1 MALHQISHHFS
12 GTHERASLQQTVH
25 CGVVG
30 SGDLEI
36 LLEPKA
42 LAGGIEVS
50 ICTPVTGFDHIWE
63 IVLKRFLDSGPLGNM
78 QVSIN
83 DNNATPAVVAL
94 RIQQALQQAMQEK
107 PIMNDLRFLE
117 ASARVRASSLVD
129 KGTFTELIGPTDKR
143 TSPHLPVLNEA
154 VEFDDGIVTGIGL
167 LGQHPAIVISQ
178 EGRFIGG
185 AVGEVGGAKMVGALM
200 LADELAAQTTD
211 PARRPIVL
219 ISFETGGV
227 RLHEANAGLLAHA
240 ECMDMLQTLR
250 GRVPVVAM
258 IGSKIGCFGGM
269 GFVAAATDIIVM
281 SESGR
286 LGLTGPEVIEQE
298 MGRSEFDASD
308 RALVFRTTGGKHKYI
323 VGDCNYLIADS
334 LTAFHQQAA
343 LIADLPWPQI
353 EAMRRIGS
361 EAKVRAQMA
370 LTKKISESEPSDAR
384 DVWAMAGNTAPQS
397 LVDMDLETFLSNVK
411 RLPVE
416 EA

>member
-1 MALHQISHHFS
+1 M
-12 GTHERASLQQTVH
+12 
-25 CGVVG
+25 
-30 SGDLEI
+30 
-36 LLEPKA
+36 
-42 LAGGIEVS
+42 
-50 ICTPVTGFDHIWE
+50 
-63 IVLKRFLDSGPLGNM
+63 
-78 QVSIN
+78 
-83 DNNATPAVVAL
+83 
-94 RIQQALQQAMQEK
+94 
-107 PIMNDLRFLE
+107 
-117 ASARVRASSLVD
+117 
-129 KGTFTELIGPTDKR
+129 
-143 TSPHLPVLNEA
+143 
-154 VEFDDGIVTGIGL
+154 EFDDGVVTGIGL

-185 AVGEVGGAKMVGALM
+185 SVGEVGGAKMVGALM
-200 LADELAAQTTD
+200 LADELATQSTD
-211 PARRPIVL
+211 PAYRPVVL

-240 ECMDMLQTLR
+240 ECMDLLQTLR
-250 GRVPVVAM
+250 SRVPVVAL

-323 VGDCNYLIADS
+323 VGDCNYLIADT
-334 LTAFHQQAA
+334 LAAFHQQVTQ
-343 LIADLPWPQI
+343 IASLAWADI

-361 EAKVRAQMA
+361 EEKVRKQMA
-370 LTKKISESEPSDAR
+370 LTQHICDLAPTDAR
-384 DVWAMAGNTAPQS
+384 DVWLAAGNATPQS

-411 RLPVE
+411 RLSVE

>member
-1 MALHQISHHFS
+1 MRNDRSFIELRAR
-12 GTHERASLQQTVH
+12 ERAHALLDDGSYRELLDPFEGIMSPWLGAQGIVPQSDD
-25 CGVVG
+25 GMVVAKG
-30 SGDLEI
+30 
-36 LLEPKA
+36 
-42 LAGGIEVS
+42 
-50 ICTPVTGFDHIWE
+50 T
-63 IVLKRFLDSGPLGNM
+63 
-78 QVSIN
+78 IN
-83 DNNATPAVVAL
+83 GQPAVVIA
-94 RIQQALQQAMQEK
+94 IE
-107 PIMNDLRFLE
+107 
-117 ASARVRASSLVD
+117 
-129 KGTFTELIGPTDKR
+129 GTF
-143 TSPHLPVLNEA
+143 
-154 VEFDDGIVTGIGL
+154 
-167 LGQHPAIVISQ
+167 Q
-178 EGRFIGG
+178 GG
-185 AVGEVGGAKMVGALM
+185 SMGEVSGAKMAAAL
-200 LADELAAQTTD
+200 ELAAEDNRNGILTQ
-211 PARRPIVL
+211 AVL
-219 ISFETGGV
+219 CLETGGV

>member
-1 MALHQISHHFS
+1 
-12 GTHERASLQQTVH
+12 
-25 CGVVG
+25 
-30 SGDLEI
+30 
-36 LLEPKA
+36 
-42 LAGGIEVS
+42 
-50 ICTPVTGFDHIWE
+50 
-63 IVLKRFLDSGPLGNM
+63 
-78 QVSIN
+78 
-83 DNNATPAVVAL
+83 
-94 RIQQALQQAMQEK
+94 
-107 PIMNDLRFLE
+107 MNDLRFLE

-129 KGTFTELIGPTDKR
+129 KGTFTELIGPADKR

-178 EGRFIGG
+178 EG
-185 AVGEVGGAKMVGALM
+185 KMVGALM

>member
-1 MALHQISHHFS
+1 
-12 GTHERASLQQTVH
+12 
-25 CGVVG
+25 
-30 SGDLEI
+30 
-36 LLEPKA
+36 
-42 LAGGIEVS
+42 
-50 ICTPVTGFDHIWE
+50 
-63 IVLKRFLDSGPLGNM
+63 
-78 QVSIN
+78 
-83 DNNATPAVVAL
+83 
-94 RIQQALQQAMQEK
+94 
-107 PIMNDLRFLE
+107 MNDLRFLE

-129 KGTFTELIGPTDKR
+129 KGTFTELIGPADKR

-323 VGDCNYLIADS
+323 VGDCNYLIAD
-334 LTAFHQQAA
+334 
-343 LIADLPWPQI
+343 LPWPQI

>member
-1 MALHQISHHFS
+1 
-12 GTHERASLQQTVH
+12 
-25 CGVVG
+25 
-30 SGDLEI
+30 
-36 LLEPKA
+36 
-42 LAGGIEVS
+42 
-50 ICTPVTGFDHIWE
+50 
-63 IVLKRFLDSGPLGNM
+63 
-78 QVSIN
+78 
-83 DNNATPAVVAL
+83 
-94 RIQQALQQAMQEK
+94 
-107 PIMNDLRFLE
+107 MNDLRFLE

-129 KGTFTELIGPTDKR
+129 KGTFTELIGPADKR

-353 EAMRRIGS
+353 EAIRRIGS

>member
-1 MALHQISHHFS
+1 
-12 GTHERASLQQTVH
+12 
-25 CGVVG
+25 
-30 SGDLEI
+30 
-36 LLEPKA
+36 
-42 LAGGIEVS
+42 
-50 ICTPVTGFDHIWE
+50 
-63 IVLKRFLDSGPLGNM
+63 
-78 QVSIN
+78 
-83 DNNATPAVVAL
+83 
-94 RIQQALQQAMQEK
+94 
-107 PIMNDLRFLE
+107 MNDLRFLE

-129 KGTFTELIGPTDKR
+129 KGTFTELIGPADKR

-323 VGDCNYLIADS
+323 VGDCNYLIAD
-334 LTAFHQQAA
+334 
-343 LIADLPWPQI
+343 LPWPQI

-384 DVWAMAGNTAPQS
+384 DVWAMAGNTAPHS

>member
-1 MALHQISHHFS
+1 
-12 GTHERASLQQTVH
+12 
-25 CGVVG
+25 
-30 SGDLEI
+30 
-36 LLEPKA
+36 
-42 LAGGIEVS
+42 
-50 ICTPVTGFDHIWE
+50 
-63 IVLKRFLDSGPLGNM
+63 
-78 QVSIN
+78 
-83 DNNATPAVVAL
+83 
-94 RIQQALQQAMQEK
+94 
-107 PIMNDLRFLE
+107 MNDLRFLE

-129 KGTFTELIGPTDKR
+129 KGTFTELIGPADKR

-211 PARRPIVL
+211 LARRPIVL
-219 ISFETGGV
+219 IAFETGGV

-269 GFVAAATDIIVM
+269 GFVAAATDVIVM

-334 LTAFHQQAA
+334 LEAFHQQAA
-343 LIADLPWPQI
+343 LIADLDWPQI

-370 LTKKISESEPSDAR
+370 LTQKISESAPSDAR